1 MFNWFKKE
9 QPKSTVVVPTKTP
22 AMRLREQLITT
33 QVNTVAVKDEYY
45 HEIVPIKTEFKVR
58 VYNRK
63 SSELIEE
70 KQVVSK
76 DNAIETALTL
86 LAKYNGKGVM

>member
-9 QPKSTVVVPTKTP
+9 QPKPIVVAQKTP